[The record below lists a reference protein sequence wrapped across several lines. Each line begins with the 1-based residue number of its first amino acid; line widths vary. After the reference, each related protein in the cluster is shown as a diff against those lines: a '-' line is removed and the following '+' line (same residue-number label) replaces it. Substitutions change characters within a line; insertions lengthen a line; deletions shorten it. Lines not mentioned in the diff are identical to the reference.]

1 MVFIMAK
8 IEVKL
13 FGVLRID
20 SKINKASIDANNIAE
35 VFPKISELIEGDMT
49 VEFGQALV
57 YLNSERCKSK
67 GTKLKDGDEVWL
79 LSPASGG

>member
-1 MVFIMAK
+1 MAK

-20 SKINKASIDANNIAE
+20 SKIAKTSIDAKTVAE

-57 YLNSERCKSK
+57 YINGERCKSK
-67 GTKLKDGDEVWL
+67 GAKLNDGDEVWL